1 MPDFLPL
8 AFGHSSRSLR
18 SRKTGL
24 AVLHFVPALRV
35 RLVAFAAAF
44 RRPWKAAV
52 AARTTEGGKTMNRL
66 NTTDSFLDLTWDEYV
81 IEVEDNYL
89 LETGDDIDEDQ
100 YADIVRAYDR
110 GLSPIGCAIALMDLR
125 RHQGRPLAA

>member
-1 MPDFLPL
+1 
-8 AFGHSSRSLR
+8 
-18 SRKTGL
+18 
-24 AVLHFVPALRV
+24 
-35 RLVAFAAAF
+35 
-44 RRPWKAAV
+44 
-52 AARTTEGGKTMNRL
+52 MNRL

-125 RHQGRPLAA
+125 HHQGRPLAA